1 MIQWTRRRS
10 SPGKGFQRHREV
22 IPLGNTWMYGFL
34 RIVADFQ
41 RDWVIGE
48 AVDATKFRTVG
59 SIHRCGLTERG
70 PLLLARLSVL
80 HAVEKTTTD
89 EWQTSLCEAHKR
101 KVKFPRTDQNFAKK
115 IIYIGAIWV
124 NFFAIN
130 RSLLLARFSV
140 LNTVK
145 KKELQTNDNCFS
157 TKRTEENWNFLG
169 LITIWKKKKRIIFGQ

>member
-145 KKELQTNDNCFS
+145 KRITDEWQLFLYETH
-157 TKRTEENWNFLG
+157 KRKFKFPRTDHNLE
-169 LITIWKKKKRIIFGQ
+169 KKKKRIIFGQ